1 MKTAYMYIRI
11 SEEDQ
16 SNFSLSGQEKMN
28 SDYAAKHGIQILK
41 MFVDDGYSAKN
52 FNRPQW
58 KQLEKEL
65 SKNKTKIDY
74 LIVTKYD
81 RLIRNAAE
89 GLAFIE
95 KLEQKWN
102 IKLLS
107 VMENFFID
115 PHSPFFF
122 KTRADLLVT
131 AEFERRVISDR
142 SKFGVWS
149 AKCQGR
155 YIGVAPVGYDN
166 ARDDQD
172 KPIIKINESE
182 SQVVN
187 QIYDDFLEDIPF
199 PVIKERAL
207 AKGVNLKAHD
217 SLTRILT
224 NHTYAGLIVTPNYK
238 DETSKVVKGIHEGI
252 IPEEKFWKAYYKL
265 HEKMKPQGP
274 KIVDENVPL
283 RGFII
288 CQGCGGF
295 HTGGKSKGRS
305 SHYYYYRCK
314 KCLGENYSANT
325 VHKEI
330 TEILKGLSLGD
341 KAIKALQI
349 DAGKKLEKALKERNV
364 LVRKVNSEF
373 AVVNEKLSSLEEK
386 YISNSISQATYEKW
400 YPVYSSEVNKKKI
413 ELSELQKDGGQQL
426 GLYDKIAPHL
436 NDLGLIYNKAD
447 VGHKQTFLKGI
458 FWGGFTKEEVGG
470 RTALLN
476 PLFQPN
482 SLKIGHLLRVEEMK
496 KPDFSSGF
504 PTCTRR
510 IRFIELFG

>member
-1 MKTAYMYIRI
+1 MKVAYQYIRI

-28 SDYAAKHGIQILK
+28 TEYALKHGIQVVK
-41 MFVDDGYSAKN
+41 TFVDEGYSAKN

-65 SKNKTKIDY
+65 AKNKNKIDY

-89 GLAFIE
+89 GMAVIE

-155 YIGVAPVGYDN
+155 FIGVAPLGYDN
-166 ARDDQD
+166 ARDTED
-172 KPIIKINESE
+172 KPIITVNKSE
-182 SQVVN
+182 SPIIE
-187 QIYDDFLEDIPF
+187 QIFDDFLMGISF
-199 PVIKERAL
+199 PVIKERVK
-207 AKGVNLKAHD
+207 AKGVSLKAHD
-217 SLTRILT
+217 ALQRILT

-238 DETSKVVKGIHEGI
+238 DETSKVVKGLHEAI
-252 IPEEKFWKAYYKL
+252 VPEDKFWKAYYKL
-265 HEKMKPQGP
+265 QDKIKPQGP
-274 KIVDENVPL
+274 KTVDENIPL
-283 RGFII
+283 RGWIL
-288 CQGCGGF
+288 CKGCGGL

-305 SHYYYYRCK
+305 SYYYYYRCK
-314 KCLGENYSANT
+314 KCLRENYSANT
-325 VHKEI
+325 THEEI
-330 TEILKGLSLGD
+330 SKILAGLSLNEKD
-341 KAIKALQI
+341 MKALQI
-349 DAGKKLEKALKERNV
+349 EACIKLEETLKHKHI
-364 LVRKVNSEF
+364 LLQKTQSEF
-373 AVVNEKLSSLEEK
+373 DQLNEKLSSLEEK
-386 YISNSISQATYEKW
+386 YITNTISQATYEKW
-400 YPVYSSEVNKKKI
+400 YPVYSSEIRKKQI
-413 ELSELQKDGGQQL
+413 ELTDMQKDDGKTLDTYNQAL
-426 GLYDKIAPHL
+426 PYLT
-436 NDLGLIYNKAD
+436 DLGWIYGQAKDAAY
-447 VGHKQTFLKGI
+447 KQNLLKGI
-458 FWGGFTKEEVGG
+458 FLGGFTKEEVGG
-470 RTALLN
+470 RTAYLN
-476 PLFQPN
+476 PMFLPN
-482 SLKIGHLLRVEEMK
+482 GLKIGHLLRVDQTK

-504 PTCTRR
+504 PTCTR
-510 IRFIELFG
+510 EGT